1 MKETVRKKG
10 DEEEKARDS
19 EIEKEMMRRRRQ
31 ETVRKKGDEEE
42 KARDSEIEKE
52 MMRRRR

>member
-19 EIEKEMMRRRRQ
+19 EIEKVMRRRRQ
-31 ETVRKKGDEEE
+31 ETVRWKGDEEKDE
-42 KARDSEIEKE
+42 RDSEIE
-52 MMRRRR
+52 RG